1 VSIVTTVLAPV
12 SEELFFRGLA
22 YGPLFR
28 KFGAAGAAVGSA
40 LLWAAAHGSTFSY
53 ISVVRMSWVLILG
66 VVYAE
71 TYRRRESL
79 IPTIAFHIIE
89 NTTAVLLVD
98 WRYLPSLVAFSAVS
112 TSLWIM
118 SAVLFHRVRR
128 RRRP

>member
-1 VSIVTTVLAPV
+1 M
-12 SEELFFRGLA
+12 G
-22 YGPLFR
+22 
-28 KFGAAGAAVGSA
+28 
-40 LLWAAAHGSTFSY
+40 GSTRFDILLHPS
-53 ISVVRMSWVLILG
+53 VRMSWVLILG

-112 TSLWIM
+112 TSLWIT